1 MTDISRRK
9 LLTGALGASALTL
22 VGPTGAALA
31 SSSPRLV
38 RSRLGLTSGFS
49 MGDVSTSN
57 AVLWARS
64 SGEGRLRAQ
73 LRAVDETG
81 EIIRGRGSFA
91 RTLHGA
97 YAREAT
103 DFTAKINAQHLP
115 AGTRFAV
122 TIGFEDDNGT
132 LGETQDG
139 WFSTAPA
146 LTGRRNHD
154 ASRAQ
159 SFVWS
164 GDTAGQGWGI
174 NEEIGGMR
182 AYAAMHATKPDFFV
196 HSGDT
201 IYADGPIAAEV
212 VEPDGQI
219 WRNLVTEEVSKVAET
234 LDEYR
239 GRHRYNLMDRNVR
252 AMYSEVPVIAQWD
265 DHETHNNW
273 WPGEIIEDER
283 YTVRDI
289 NTLAARG
296 RQAWQE
302 YQPIADPRALRP
314 GTGFE
319 AARIYRKISRGPALD
334 LFALDMRS
342 YKSEN
347 TAGMEGKST
356 SILGEDQLNWLVDSL
371 AKSKATWKVILNDL
385 PLGIIVPDGKAQ
397 ESISNADHGAP
408 LGRELE
414 LARLLKAVK
423 DRGIKNVVFLTA
435 DVHYCAAHH
444 YSPERAAFREFNEFW
459 EFVAGPVNAGSFGP
473 NQMDGTFGPRVDFSL
488 AGATNQSPRDGKG
501 QFFGHVDLDEQ
512 DLFTVTLRNGLGD
525 IVYTKTLEPA
535 K

>member
-1 MTDISRRK
+1 
-9 LLTGALGASALTL
+9 
-22 VGPTGAALA
+22 
-31 SSSPRLV
+31 
-38 RSRLGLTSGFS
+38 

-64 SGEGRLRAQ
+64 SGEGRLCAQ
-73 LRAVDETG
+73 LRGRRDRG
-81 EIIRGRGSFA
+81 NHPRSWIIRQ
-91 RTLHGA
+91 TLHGA

-146 LTGRRNHD
+146 LTGRRNHH
-154 ASRAQ
+154 APRAQ

-182 AYAAMHATKPDFFV
+182 AYAAMHATNPDFFI

-201 IYADGPIAAEV
+201 IYADGPIQAEV

-234 LDEYR
+234 LTSTAAGTATTR
-239 GRHRYNLMDRNVR
+239 WIRNVR
-252 AMYSEVPVIAQWD
+252 AMYSGSSGDCPVD

-273 WPGEIIEDER
+273 WPGEIIDDER

-296 RQAWQE
+296 RQAWQD

-342 YKSEN
+342 SKGEN

-356 SILGEDQLNWLVDSL
+356 SILGEDQLNWLVDSQL
-371 AKSKATWKVILNDL
+371 SIATWKVILNDL

-397 ESISNADHGAP
+397 NQFP
-408 LGRELE
+408 T
-414 LARLLKAVK
+414 
-423 DRGIKNVVFLTA
+423 LTTG
-435 DVHYCAAHH
+435 YRWAA
-444 YSPERAAFREFNEFW
+444 S
-459 EFVAGPVNAGSFGP
+459 
-473 NQMDGTFGPRVDFSL
+473 
-488 AGATNQSPRDGKG
+488 
-501 QFFGHVDLDEQ
+501 
-512 DLFTVTLRNGLGD
+512 
-525 IVYTKTLEPA
+525 
-535 K
+535 